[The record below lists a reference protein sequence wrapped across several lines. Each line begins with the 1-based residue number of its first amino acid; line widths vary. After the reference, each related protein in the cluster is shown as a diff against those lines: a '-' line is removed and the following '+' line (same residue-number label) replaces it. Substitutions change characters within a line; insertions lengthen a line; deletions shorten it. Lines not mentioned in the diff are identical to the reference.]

1 MLDST
6 NGRLLTISGASVNAV
21 ANAAYLTLLGNQ
33 GFDISP
39 LDDTAFYAAKGF
51 GADATTLYRMN
62 LKTAATTSLGSI
74 FTRPTGTPV
83 GIRSLAVA
91 SPGVFRFKS
100 GPTAVP
106 EQAGSSSCDVERVN
120 GANGPLWMTCDTQD
134 VTATSPAD
142 YRITAQANASCSTSG
157 STGRTCVFSIIDDAI
172 VEAGELF
179 KVELIDPRSAARAA
193 DRRRRARSRSSTT
206 IRRATPCPR

>member
-62 LKTAATTSLGSI
+62 LRTAATTSLGSI

-83 GIRSLAVA
+83 SIRSLAVA
-91 SPGVFRFKS
+91 SPGVFRFAS

-106 EQAGSSSCDVERVN
+106 EQAVEFSAGR
-120 GANGPLWMTCDTQD
+120 GARQ
-134 VTATSPAD
+134 
-142 YRITAQANASCSTSG
+142 RRQ
-157 STGRTCVFSIIDDAI
+157 
-172 VEAGELF
+172 
-179 KVELIDPRSAARAA
+179 RSAVVDLRYAGR
-193 DRRRRARSRSSTT
+193 DRHESGRLPHRRRDASRSATA
-206 IRRATPCPR
+206 RR